1 MGQLSPISDK
11 LFTTIFGVASALG
24 ALAGEEEFPP
34 ARPGEGKGEPAR
46 RSSDHVRSHVRLK
59 SATAPSA
66 AGNDLAAA
74 ASSTGLI
81 LRKALLRCEEILAM
95 ASEALSTQRG
105 DNNGRNCLTVT
116 LPLRPAQCQGPASW
130 DVARRGH
137 TWCYMVNCVKEN
149 PPSKRWVLMT

>member
-11 LFTTIFGVASALG
+11 LFTTIFGVTSALG

-95 ASEALSTQRG
+95 ASEALSTRRG
-105 DNNGRNCLTVT
+105 DNSPYGDIAT
-116 LPLRPAQCQGPASW
+116 AAS
-130 DVARRGH
+130 VVPRASELGCGQERSH
-137 TWCYMVNCVKEN
+137 MV
-149 PPSKRWVLMT
+149 LHG